1 MKGVLK
7 MKRNHVEV
15 FWIVKGKFP
24 DAEEQRLY
32 DGSYLYWVGGMVI
45 AKYIEETDEL
55 TYLKN

>member
-1 MKGVLK
+1 